1 MVYLFSVTLFLSA
14 ALLFWIQPMFGK
26 MILPLLGSTPSVW
39 NTCMVFYQAGL
50 LLGYVYAH
58 ASITYLGIRKQAI
71 VHMGILLIPLFF
83 LPITVHGWVPPEKM
97 DPVPWIFTLMA
108 VSIGAPFFILSASAP
123 MLQKWFSVTKHKSA
137 DDPYFLYAAS
147 NLGSMLILIGY
158 PLFIEPKFRL
168 LEQSNLWQYTYFAY
182 LALILA
188 CAIILLK
195 QTAGKKEL
203 NLAATEDTNDSYKLT
218 NDQRKKWVLLS
229 LVPSTLMLSVTS
241 FISTDVSPVPL
252 IWIVP
257 LAIYLL
263 TFIIVFS
270 KNPFFKHE
278 QMIEVMPYVVLG
290 GFVYIACKGYPIWV
304 IFSLH
309 LLSFFVCTMVCHG
322 ELAKTRP
329 PTKYLTEFYLWISI
343 GGCLGGIFNTLI
355 APLIF
360 KEIIE
365 YPLAL
370 IFACFLKPPLDPSKN
385 KKEDADIKND
395 IIWAVV
401 IGVSIIFINN
411 LINETRTTNH
421 NFLSNPFWLANALIY
436 GVPSLFVA
444 RKFAS
449 NPTRFALGV
458 AAIILVYS
466 YQINQGQKTILR
478 ERNFFGIH
486 RIGLDYSERI
496 ISLYHNTTLHGSQT
510 IADKDKCIPTTY
522 YNPDGPIGQMFNAF
536 KDDKGKTNIAALGV
550 GTGSVSCFGREDQQY
565 VFYEIDPYIVNLNKS
580 GKYFT
585 YLLNSPPKIKFVY
598 GDGRLRMKKAP
609 KNYFDFIIL
618 DAFSSDAIP
627 VHLLTREAMKLYLD
641 KLDSDGIIV
650 FHVSNRYLDLKPVIG
665 NLAED
670 LHLVGIF
677 EDDGGDQFR
686 MASRYVLVA
695 RKKED
700 FGSLL
705 KDTRW
710 QPLEGKLSLK
720 VWTDDYSNIFSIFNW
735 GKL

>member
-1 MVYLFSVTLFLSA
+1 MIYLFSVTLFLSA

-83 LPITVHGWVPPEKM
+83 LPITVHGWVPPDKM
-97 DPVPWIFTLMA
+97 NPVPWIFALMTI
-108 VSIGAPFFILSASAP
+108 SIGAPFFILSASAP
-123 MLQKWFSVTKHKSA
+123 MLQKWFSATKHKSA

-147 NLGSMLILIGY
+147 NLGSMLVLIGY
-158 PLFIEPKFRL
+158 PFFIEPRL
-168 LEQSNLWQYTYFAY
+168 RLMEQSRFWQYTYFVY
-182 LALILA
+182 FALIVA
-188 CAIILLK
+188 CAAVLFK
-195 QTAGKKEL
+195 QTAKTKEE
-203 NLAATEDTNDSYKLT
+203 AITEVQSTDDSPKLT
-218 NDQRKKWVLLS
+218 NEQRKKWVLLS
-229 LVPSTLMLSVTS
+229 LVPSALMLSVTS

-278 QMIEVMPYVVLG
+278 QMVQIMPYILLG
-290 GFVYIACKGYPIWV
+290 SFVYIACKGYPIWV
-304 IFSLH
+304 VFSLH
-309 LLSFFVCTMVCHG
+309 LISFFVCTMVCHG
-322 ELAKTRP
+322 ELARTRP
-329 PTKYLTEFYLWISI
+329 STKYLTEFYLWISI

-355 APLIF
+355 APLVF

-370 IFACFLKPPLDPSKN
+370 ILACFLKPALEPSK
-385 KKEDADIKND
+385 KEEGNDIKDD

-401 IGVSIIFINN
+401 IGISIFIIKH
-411 LINETRTTNH
+411 LIGEIRTTNP
-421 NFLSNPFWLANALIY
+421 NFLSNPYWLANAIVY
-436 GVPSLFVA
+436 GIPSLFIA

-449 NPTRFALGV
+449 NPRRFALSV
-458 AAIILVYS
+458 AAVILVYS

-486 RIGLDYSERI
+486 RIGLDHQEKV

-510 IADKDKCIPTTY
+510 IADKNKCIPTTY

-565 VFYEIDPYIVNLNKS
+565 VFYEIDPYIVDLNKS

-598 GDGRLRMKKAP
+598 GDGRLKLKKAP
-609 KNYFDFIIL
+609 KHYFDFIIL

-627 VHLLTREAMKLYLD
+627 VHLITKEAMKLYLS

-677 EDDGGDQFR
+677 EDDNGDQSR

-695 RKKED
+695 RKRED

-705 KDTRW
+705 NDTRW
-710 QPLEGKLSLK
+710 QQLQGKLSLK